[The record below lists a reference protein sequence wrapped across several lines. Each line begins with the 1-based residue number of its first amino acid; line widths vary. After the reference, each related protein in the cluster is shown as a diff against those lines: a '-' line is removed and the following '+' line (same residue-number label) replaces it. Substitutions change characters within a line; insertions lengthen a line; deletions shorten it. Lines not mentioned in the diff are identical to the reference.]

1 MSRASAI
8 DNGNHVGIG
17 LRLSRI
23 VNGVPTII
31 TDKQLNLRMDM
42 LEKKTKRGETEGLRE
57 LKAHY
62 KQRLAEVKA
71 KNPRNTTVIKHYQA
85 LIKSTERVIDHNE
98 GAV

>member
-1 MSRASAI
+1 MRNAI
-8 DNGNHVGIG
+8 DSGNHVGVG
-17 LRLSRI
+17 MHLSKM

-42 LEKKTKRGETEGLRE
+42 LEKKTKRGETAGLYE
-57 LKAHY
+57 LKDKY

-71 KNPRNTTVIKHYQA
+71 KNPRNTTVIKHYTA
-85 LIKSTERVIDHNE
+85 LKSTQRVIDHNE